1 MIQPIIANRDV
12 TKHILKSFNIHM
24 SKRLGQN
31 FLIDENIV
39 RGIVAAADLEPGEKV
54 LEIGP
59 GIGTLTQGLAEAG
72 ADVVAVE
79 LDKKLPAVLAQTLA
93 GYENVR
99 IVPGDILKVNIPEIT
114 DNVPFKV
121 VANLPYYITT
131 PIIMALLEQH
141 LPISRL
147 VTMVQKEVALR
158 MIADPGKKDYGALS
172 VAVQYYTRP
181 KIALDVPPKSFLPA
195 PEVDSVVI
203 CCEVRDTPPVD
214 VMEEKMFFRVV
225 KAAFGQR
232 RKTLNNALKSMGLEK
247 EAVKTILEQSA
258 IDGVRRGETLSLEEF
273 AKIANAITAAA
284 GTAAGE

>member
-158 MIADPGKKDYGALS
+158 MIAEPGKKDYGALS

-247 EAVKTILEQSA
+247 EAVRTILETSE

-273 AKIANAITAAA
+273 AKIANAITNAA
-284 GTAAGE
+284 GAPAGE